1 MTEPTADLYYPL
13 GLGMLPDGWSS
24 TFVGD
29 AIFDIQP
36 GFASGVHNQEGV
48 GVAHLRPM
56 NIDRAGRILL
66 AVVKY
71 VPAHSGTVRVRRG
84 DVLFNNTNSPELV
97 GKTASIDRDADWAF
111 SNHMTRLRP
120 PDGILP
126 KFLSYQL
133 HFLWMS
139 GYFLNRC
146 TKHVNQASIAWET
159 LTETVPLIVAPQ
171 AEQQRIVAEIEKHV
185 TRLDASVAALE
196 RAQANLKRYRAAVL
210 RAAWEGR
217 LVATEAELA
226 RAEGRDYEPSDRLL
240 DRILKER
247 RAKWEAD
254 ELAKMRA
261 AGKEP
266 KDDKW
271 KAKYGEPL
279 APDTS
284 GLPELREGW
293 TWISFDHAICKGP
306 QNGLYKPAS
315 AYGDGMPILRIEDY
329 QDGFVRPRDE
339 LRRLDVNEDEAWT
352 YGLNPDDLVINR
364 VNSPS
369 HLGKSLVVPSALCPA
384 VFESNMMRM
393 VVAKDIAPRWILL
406 YIRSR
411 SGRTRLTAGAKWA
424 VNQASINQ
432 TDVRVTP
439 LPLPPLAEQGR
450 IVAEVERRLSVVE
463 ELETS
468 LDHCVKRADRLRQSV
483 LKRAFEGK
491 LVPQNPNDEPASVLL
506 ERIRAGRAAQAHA
519 RNSRLARP
527 ASRKRRMRGTPAPL
541 AEHQTGAAE

>member
-1 MTEPTADLYYPL
+1 VTDNGTERLPSGWVDE
-13 GLGMLPDGWSS
+13 GLGEICLIVQGQSPPGKTYNTEGKGLPFFQGKAEFGEVYPTPVKWCSAL
-24 TFVGD
+24 TKT
-29 AIFDIQP
+29 
-36 GFASGVHNQEGV
+36 
-48 GVAHLRPM
+48 
-56 NIDRAGRILL
+56 AGQ
-66 AVVKY
+66 
-71 VPAHSGTVRVRRG
+71 G
-84 DVLFNNTNSPELV
+84 DVLISIRAPVGPTNLCPSVSCIGRGLAAIRPLGGVPSKYVFYALRFTAEILASKGTGSTFGAIGGSDLRAHRIRLAPLPEQ
-97 GKTASIDRDADWAF
+97 
-111 SNHMTRLRP
+111 H
-120 PDGILP
+120 
-126 KFLSYQL
+126 
-133 HFLWMS
+133 
-139 GYFLNRC
+139 
-146 TKHVNQASIAWET
+146 
-159 LTETVPLIVAPQ
+159 
-171 AEQQRIVAEIEKHV
+171 RIVAEIDKQF
-185 TRLDASVAALE
+185 TRLDAAVAELE

-210 RAAWEGR
+210 RAACEGR
-217 LVATEAELA
+217 LVPTEAELA

-506 ERIRAGRAAQAHA
+506 ERIRAERAPQAQA
-519 RNSRLARP
+519 RNSRPGQRAPKEGRMHKTA
-527 ASRKRRMRGTPAPL
+527 ASL
-541 AEHQTGAAE
+541 SEHRTGVA